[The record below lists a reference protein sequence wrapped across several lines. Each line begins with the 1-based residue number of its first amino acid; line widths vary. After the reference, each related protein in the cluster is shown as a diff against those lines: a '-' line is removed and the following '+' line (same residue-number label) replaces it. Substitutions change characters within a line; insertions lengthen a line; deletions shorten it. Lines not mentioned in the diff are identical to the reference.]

1 MHAFIQKIS
10 CKFAHRINIAR
21 HADGVKAHMHFL
33 VRSEWF
39 QHQRYPDSSTCQSRL
54 SALKQPHQTS
64 VYLRPAGY
72 GSPQRAGITE
82 RGSGCNTSEV
92 LQQQAAAARANDCS
106 SLASP
111 APGAREKKKKKEKR
125 TSLVLPP
132 ALRFVCTHTHKN
144 TRRKRER
151 GEEEEEVE
159 WSGGGGGLQPF
170 TPWWD
175 RITCREKR
183 PTIVLL
189 TDTERS
195 IIQPGGRLPAS
206 FLQRED
212 AIGL

>member
-1 MHAFIQKIS
+1 
-10 CKFAHRINIAR
+10 
-21 HADGVKAHMHFL
+21 MHFL

-111 APGAREKKKKKEKR
+111 APGARGKKKKEKKKGR
-125 TSLVLPP
+125 PWCFLLLSDSSAHTLTK
-132 ALRFVCTHTHKN
+132 THVGREREER
-144 TRRKRER
+144 RRKK
-151 GEEEEEVE
+151 
-159 WSGGGGGLQPF
+159 WSGVEGVVVCSRLHRDG
-170 TPWWD
+170 T
-175 RITCREKR
+175 
-183 PTIVLL
+183 VSHA
-189 TDTERS
+189 ERS
-195 IIQPGGRLPAS
+195 VPPS
-206 FLQRED
+206 SS
-212 AIGL
+212 